1 MEKIQNDKHEK
12 NLELR
17 NEKYI
22 QKTFSYIRSIM
33 LVVFVCG
40 VVYMNYVLIKPHLTS
55 LLLAVALVALL
66 HKPFLMLIDSLNA
79 LDRMLHPYSLHIW
92 IGILSIALLSFI
104 MGGLYTKINTL
115 IIILLILVFI

>member
-115 IIILLILVFI
+115 IIILLILVLI

>member
-40 VVYMNYVLIKPHLTS
+40 IVYMNYVLIKPHLTS

-115 IIILLILVFI
+115 IIILLILVLI